1 MTALFASGL
10 HLTTEGF
17 FDWLAAT
24 YKPPETYTKLSR
36 SQRSDRDLG
45 FSLVAGY
52 TLRDGRR
59 SGSLSLKNITT
70 DVVDRLFD
78 ELLIVHEP
86 VGAIKRGRI
95 GGLLIVG
102 ARGTRPPGCLGS
114 PGSGDLTYGRHV
126 TRDMIRALG
135 YVKRTQRQII
145 AGTRKWRVTRTK
157 RGDLSE

>member
-24 YKPPETYTKLSR
+24 YKRPETYTKLSR

-78 ELLIVHEP
+78 KLLIVHEP

-102 ARGTRPPGCLGS
+102 ARGTRPPGCRCLGS
-114 PGSGDLTYGRHV
+114 PGPATS
-126 TRDMIRALG
+126 
-135 YVKRTQRQII
+135 RTG
-145 AGTRKWRVTRTK
+145 ATLPGT
-157 RGDLSE
+157 